1 MAPTLGVDI
10 VQVVVRDADEI
21 EPAIDAFV
29 HEAGGGLIVF
39 PTPVLSTRKGPK
51 REYSSAT
58 FRLRPLA
65 VNHARP
71 IHLPSERALVPNI
84 RSRALIRRS
93 ASQLTSLS
101 KSPS

>member
-39 PTPVLSTRKGPK
+39 PTPVLSNNRG
-51 REYSSAT
+51 RVIA
-58 FRLRPLA
+58 
-65 VNHARP
+65 HANLHRC
-71 IHLPSERALVPNI
+71 
-84 RSRALIRRS
+84 RRFPPC
-93 ASQLTSLS
+93 ASMFSTAA
-101 KSPS
+101 